1 MNTLHY
7 SMIGDFQFPNLI
19 SEVSTNTVLGK
30 YGRMRKRY
38 LREYRPVLW
47 NGLRMSGQL
56 YSHLQDVDNA
66 ANRILEQMLPTL
78 MHAAGVTETLKAAD
92 PLRWTGL
99 VNTCKAQAEEVIL
112 IKLIYS

>member
-1 MNTLHY
+1 MNALHY

-19 SEVSTNTVLGK
+19 SEVSTHVVLGK

-47 NGLRMSGQL
+47 NSLRMSGQL
-56 YSHLQDVDNA
+56 YSHLQEVDSSA
-66 ANRILEQMLPTL
+66 CRALEQEMPCL
-78 MHAAGVTETLKAAD
+78 MRAAGATETLKAAD

-99 VNTCKAQAEEVIL
+99 MNACKAQVEESIVTE
-112 IKLIYS
+112 LIYS

>member
-19 SEVSTNTVLGK
+19 SEVSTHVVLGK

-99 VNTCKAQAEEVIL
+99 MNTCKAQAEKVIL
-112 IKLIYS
+112 TELICA